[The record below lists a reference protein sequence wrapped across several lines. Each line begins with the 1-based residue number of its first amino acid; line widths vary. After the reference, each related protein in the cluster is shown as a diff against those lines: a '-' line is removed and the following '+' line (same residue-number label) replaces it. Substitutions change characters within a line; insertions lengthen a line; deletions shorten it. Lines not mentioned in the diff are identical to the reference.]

1 MDKNT
6 IYNNVDLKSFNSW
19 KVGGRAEQFLICD
32 DKAILSSLI
41 KTKKIKLPITF
52 LGLGSNLLV
61 RDGGV
66 KGTVIVMHGGLKKI
80 NHDEDNLIY
89 SEAGVSCSKLA
100 KFTAGKGLGN
110 SAFFSGI
117 PGTVG
122 GALAMNAGCY
132 GSETWDYVQKVL
144 MINLDGDQV
153 ERNKLDFKINYREVK
168 NSNTDEFFLAA
179 WFKFPK
185 GDKEEAGKKIR
196 ELLAH
201 RKNTQPLNWPTA
213 GSTFRNPQDNFAA
226 KLIEDCDLK
235 GFRIGGAQ
243 VSDKHANFIIN
254 LGDASA
260 KDIEN
265 IIIYIQQVV
274 LKKKSIQLKREIK
287 IIGEK
292 IGI

>member
-201 RKNTQPLNWPTA
+201 RKNTQPLNCPTA
-213 GSTFRNPQDNFAA
+213 GSTFRNPQGNFAA

-243 VSDKHANFIIN
+243 VSEKHANFIIN

-260 KDIEN
+260 QDIEN

-274 LKKKSIQLKREIK
+274 FKKKNIQLKREIK
-287 IIGEK
+287 IIGEN

>member
-144 MINLDGDQV
+144 MINLNGDQV
-153 ERNKLDFKINYREVK
+153 ERNKSDFNISYRQVINNNK
-168 NSNTDEFFLAA
+168 DEFFLAA

-185 GDKEEAGKKIR
+185 GDKEESEKRIK

-201 RKNTQPLNWPTA
+201 RKETQPLNWPTA
-213 GSTFRNPQDNFAA
+213 GSTFRNPKGNFAA
-226 KLIEDCDLK
+226 KLIEDCGLK
-235 GFRIGGAQ
+235 GYQIGGAQ
-243 VSDKHANFIIN
+243 VSEKHANFIIN
-254 LGDASA
+254 LGNASA
-260 KDIEN
+260 LDIEN
-265 IIIYIQQVV
+265 IITYIQKVV
-274 LKKKSIQLKREIK
+274 FEKKNIQLLREIR
-287 IIGEK
+287 IIGEE
-292 IGI
+292 IGS

>member
-52 LGLGSNLLV
+52 VGLGSNLLV

-153 ERNKLDFKINYREVK
+153 ERNKLDFKIDYREVK

-213 GSTFRNPQDNFAA
+213 GSTFRNPKENFAA

-235 GFRIGGAQ
+235 GYRIGGAQ
-243 VSDKHANFIIN
+243 VSEKHANFIIN

-260 KDIEN
+260 QDIEN
-265 IIIYIQQVV
+265 IIIYIKQVV
-274 LKKKSIQLKREIK
+274 FKKKSIQLEREIK
-287 IIGEK
+287 IIGEN

>member
-66 KGTVIVMHGGLKKI
+66 KGTVIVLHGGLKKI

-213 GSTFRNPQDNFAA
+213 GSTFRNPQGNFAA

-235 GFRIGGAQ
+235 GYRIGGAQ
-243 VSDKHANFIIN
+243 VSEKHANFIIN

-260 KDIEN
+260 QDIEN

-274 LKKKSIQLKREIK
+274 FKKKNIQLKREIK
-287 IIGEK
+287 IIGEN

>member
-201 RKNTQPLNWPTA
+201 RKNTQPLNCPTA
-213 GSTFRNPQDNFAA
+213 GSTFRNPQGNFAA

-235 GFRIGGAQ
+235 GYRIGGAQ

-287 IIGEK
+287 IIGEN

>member
-1 MDKNT
+1 MNKNT
-6 IYNNVDLKSFNSW
+6 IHNDVDLKSFNSW
-19 KVGGRAEQFLICD
+19 RVGGKAEQFLICD
-32 DKAILSSLI
+32 DKTILSSLI
-41 KTKKIKLPITF
+41 KTKKLKLPITF
-52 LGLGSNLLV
+52 VGLGSNLLV

-80 NHDEDNLIY
+80 NYDEDDLIY
-89 SEAGVSCSKLA
+89 TEAGVSCSKLA
-100 KFTAGKGLGN
+100 KFSAGKGLDN

-153 ERNKLDFKINYREVK
+153 ERNKLDFKIDYREVK
-168 NSNTDEFFLAA
+168 NSNKDEFFLAA

-185 GDKEEAGKKIR
+185 GNKEEAEKKIR

-235 GFRIGGAQ
+235 GYRIGGAQ

-260 KDIEN
+260 QDIEN

-274 LKKKSIQLKREIK
+274 FKKKSIQLKREIK
-287 IIGEK
+287 IIGES

>member
-213 GSTFRNPQDNFAA
+213 GSTFRNPQGNFAA

-235 GFRIGGAQ
+235 GYRIGGAQ
-243 VSDKHANFIIN
+243 VSEKHANFIIN

-260 KDIEN
+260 QDIEN

-274 LKKKSIQLKREIK
+274 FKKKNIQLKREIK
-287 IIGEK
+287 IIGEN

>member
-6 IYNNVDLKSFNSW
+6 IHHDIELKDFNSW

-153 ERNKLDFKINYREVK
+153 ERNKLDFKIDYREVK

-213 GSTFRNPQDNFAA
+213 GSTFRNPQGNFAA

-235 GFRIGGAQ
+235 GYRIGGAQ
-243 VSDKHANFIIN
+243 VSEKHANFIIN

-260 KDIEN
+260 QDIEN

-274 LKKKSIQLKREIK
+274 FKKKNIQLKREIK
-287 IIGEK
+287 IIGEN

>member
-201 RKNTQPLNWPTA
+201 RKNTQPLNCPTA
-213 GSTFRNPQDNFAA
+213 GSTFRNPQGNFAA

-235 GFRIGGAQ
+235 GYRIGGAQ
-243 VSDKHANFIIN
+243 VSEKHANFIIN

-260 KDIEN
+260 QDIEN

-274 LKKKSIQLKREIK
+274 FKKKNIQLKREIK
-287 IIGEK
+287 IIGEN

>member
-1 MDKNT
+1 MDKN
-6 IYNNVDLKSFNSW
+6 IIHHDVELKKFNSW
-19 KVGGRAEQFLICD
+19 KVGGTAEQFLICD
-32 DKAILSSLI
+32 EKDILASLI
-41 KTKKIKLPITF
+41 KKKKIKLPMTF
-52 LGLGSNLLV
+52 VGLGSNLLV
-61 RDGGV
+61 RDGGIR
-66 KGTVIVMHGGLKKI
+66 GTVIVMNGGLRKI
-80 NHDEDNLIY
+80 NNDENLIY
-89 SEAGVSCSKLA
+89 TEAGVSCSKLSKFSA
-100 KFTAGKGLGN
+100 KEGLAN

-122 GALAMNAGCY
+122 GALFMNAGCY

-213 GSTFRNPQDNFAA
+213 GSTFRNPKENFAA

-235 GFRIGGAQ
+235 GYRIGGAQ
-243 VSDKHANFIIN
+243 VSEKHANFIIN

-260 KDIEN
+260 QDIEN

-274 LKKKSIQLKREIK
+274 FKKKNIQLKREIK
-287 IIGEK
+287 IIGEN

>member
-6 IYNNVDLKSFNSW
+6 IYNKVDLKSFNSW

-201 RKNTQPLNWPTA
+201 RKNTQPLNCPTA
-213 GSTFRNPQDNFAA
+213 GSTFRNPQGNFAA

-235 GFRIGGAQ
+235 GYRIGGAQ
-243 VSDKHANFIIN
+243 VSEKHANFIIN

-260 KDIEN
+260 QDIEN

-274 LKKKSIQLKREIK
+274 FKKKNIQLKREIK
-287 IIGEK
+287 IIGEN

>member
-32 DKAILSSLI
+32 DKAILSTLI

-213 GSTFRNPQDNFAA
+213 GSTFRNPQGNFAA

-235 GFRIGGAQ
+235 GYRIGGAQ
-243 VSDKHANFIIN
+243 VSDKHANFIVN

-260 KDIEN
+260 EDIEN

-274 LKKKSIQLKREIK
+274 FKKKNIQLKREIK
-287 IIGEK
+287 IIGEN